1 MLQKI
6 ICVCLLAVASAN
18 GEDRASSG
26 DQPGEVAFSAGLTN
40 MLTLTH
46 TERVLY
52 DRIYTNIGS
61 SYHSN
66 TGTFVCPTAGIYVFQ
81 FHSVAHQNKAAW
93 LQLYKNFEYVAST
106 YGHTSNDYASTGNSV
121 ILHLSKGDEVYI
133 QAVDPAYGYATNLYG
148 ANDEVYC
155 TFSGYMISPVFEE
168 IPGNGK

>member
-1 MLQKI
+1 MTEPFSFSTLFYAPFKLNI
-6 ICVCLLAVASAN
+6 LHRV
-18 GEDRASSG
+18 EDRASSG

-121 ILHLSKGDEVYI
+121 ILHLSKGI
-133 QAVDPAYGYATNLYG
+133 NRA
-148 ANDEVYC
+148 
-155 TFSGYMISPVFEE
+155 
-168 IPGNGK
+168 